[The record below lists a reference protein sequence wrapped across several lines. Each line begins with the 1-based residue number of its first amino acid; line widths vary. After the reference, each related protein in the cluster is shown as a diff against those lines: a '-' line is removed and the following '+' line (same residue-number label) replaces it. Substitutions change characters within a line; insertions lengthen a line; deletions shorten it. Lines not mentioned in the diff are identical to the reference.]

1 MVKKEDKDIEDIIKE
16 ISEIVFGDSGFSLSR
31 VCDDNFSEMEK

>member
-16 ISEIVFGDSGFSLSR
+16 ISEIVFGDSGFSLLR
-31 VCDDNFSEMEK
+31 VCDDNFLEMEK